1 MSSWLEEWG
10 HYKSMY
16 FYKEQLQRFWEGW
29 FWVVEAAGRLEH
41 HHDWA
46 SCLTQHAITTS
57 TPRLRQTTTP
67 KATHSTKEKGE
78 RNHCWVQVLGCDRLI
93 KVIGWIKVTDR
104 KFGVAPA
111 HIEHTHTHTH
121 THTHAFFDSKIISL
135 KHRGIS
141 QLIAEW
147 KRSVLN
153 CTQCALILN
162 ILKVY
167 WVTLHFKLSQ
177 CYSVLT
183 FTFTFS
189 HFADAFIQSD
199 IQLGYIHLHLY
210 VFPTYIF
217 KYWVLLI
224 NYMYLLWLGLR

>member
-1 MSSWLEEWG
+1 MVLGGGGSWPPGTPSWLG
-10 HYKSMY
+10 LLFDPACHNYQHTTFKTNY
-16 FYKEQLQRFWEGW
+16 HTKGN
-29 FWVVEAAGRLEH
+29 
-41 HHDWA
+41 
-46 SCLTQHAITTS
+46 TQHQGEG
-57 TPRLRQTTTP
+57 R
-67 KATHSTKEKGE
+67 E

-199 IQLGYIHLHLY
+199 IQLGN
-210 VFPTYIF
+210 TYI
-217 KYWVLLI
+217 YICMYSPLI
-224 NYMYLLWLGLR
+224 SLSTEYY